1 MLERNKM
8 KNYLKALIIIILTL
22 FSCKALAFTAPPPPP
37 NGTFVLDFANKLS
50 PQQLSTLN
58 SKIEGIKTSSKNEF
72 GVLILQ
78 SMGGESIEDVAYTT
92 FNSWGVG
99 HRGLDNGV
107 LIVIAAA
114 ERKTRIE
121 TGKGVGELTDL
132 QCNDILK
139 NTLRPFLKSG
149 DYFGGLNATI
159 DAASSAVDSRKNTVI
174 PTVSNTNAPTESD
187 NFGLTILLSFVVLLF
202 AGVIGY
208 FIVMFFV
215 NKNEEEKERSEK
227 AYEDHLDWERQM
239 KNTVPEIPK
248 PLVKREYKTST
259 AIAIGAG
266 AAAAVGGVAIAVSL
280 EEADK
285 KRRRDQERRDEE
297 DRARRRREEDD
308 RSSSY
313 SSSSSSSD
321 SGSSWGGGSDSGSSF
336 DGGSSG
342 GGGSGGSF

>member
-1 MLERNKM
+1 M
-8 KNYLKALIIIILTL
+8 KNYLKVLIILILTL
-22 FSCKALAFTAPPPPP
+22 FSCKSLAFTAPTPPP
-37 NGTFVLDFANKLS
+37 NGTFVLDLANKLS
-50 PQQLSTLN
+50 PEQLSALN

-99 HRGLDNGV
+99 HKGLDNGV
-107 LIVIAAA
+107 LIVIAAS

-159 DAASSAVDSRKNTVI
+159 DAASSAVDSRKNAII
-174 PTVSNTNAPTESD
+174 PPVSNANTPSESD
-187 NFGLTILLSFVVLLF
+187 NFGLTLLFVFIGLSFGGIVV
-202 AGVIGY
+202 Y
-208 FIVMFFV
+208 FIIMYFV
-215 NKNEEEKERSEK
+215 NKNEEDQRRSEQ
-227 AYEDHLDWERQM
+227 ANEDRLDWEQRVKLDRERII
-239 KNTVPEIPK
+239 KNSTPEATK
-248 PLVKREYKTST
+248 PLAKRQYRTST
-259 AIAIGAG
+259 AIA
-266 AAAAVGGVAIAVSL
+266 VGGTAIAISL
-280 EEADK
+280 EEADR

-321 SGSSWGGGSDSGSSF
+321 SGSSWGGSSDSGF
-336 DGGSSG
+336 GGGDSG
-342 GGGSGGSF
+342 GGGSSSDF